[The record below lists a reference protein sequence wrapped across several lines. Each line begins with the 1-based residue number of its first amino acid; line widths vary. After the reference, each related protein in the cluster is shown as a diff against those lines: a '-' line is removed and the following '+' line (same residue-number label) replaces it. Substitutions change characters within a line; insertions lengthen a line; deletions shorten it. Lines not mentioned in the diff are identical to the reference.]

1 MEFDGPDLQ
10 VIRMALEVAS
20 DTCDSLRT
28 KRLYDRVLLKIKTE
42 QELQISRV
50 RYLAASHEAL
60 YAEK

>member
-1 MEFDGPDLQ
+1 
-10 VIRMALEVAS
+10 MALEVAS